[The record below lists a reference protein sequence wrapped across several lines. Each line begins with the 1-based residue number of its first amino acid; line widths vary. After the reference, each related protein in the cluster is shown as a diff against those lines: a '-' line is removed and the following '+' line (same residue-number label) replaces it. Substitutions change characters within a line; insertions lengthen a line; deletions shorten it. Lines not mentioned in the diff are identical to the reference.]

1 MTNDQIRMTKG
12 GLPDFPG
19 HHNLNCDTG
28 FQLVLVTFDFQLVL
42 FGSNKTSSTG
52 RRPVSQ

>member
-12 GLPDFPG
+12 GVPDFPG

-28 FQLVLVTFDFQLVL
+28 FQPVLVTFDFQLVL